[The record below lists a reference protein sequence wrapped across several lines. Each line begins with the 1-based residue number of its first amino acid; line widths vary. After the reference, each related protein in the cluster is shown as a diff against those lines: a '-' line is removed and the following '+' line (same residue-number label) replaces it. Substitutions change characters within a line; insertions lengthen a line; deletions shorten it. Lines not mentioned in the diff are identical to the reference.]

1 MSLLLEALKKAELA
15 KQAAK
20 EEPPAPAT
28 PPFTRD
34 KLPDISQPMDIRSD
48 DLTLAESAPAPK
60 RAERPALEL
69 ALEEPFRAAPAPAAA
84 APGAQRNRLYAAAE

>member
-34 KLPDISQPMDIRSD
+34 KLPDISQPMEIRSD
-48 DLTLAESAPAPK
+48 DLSLAESAPAPK
-60 RAERPALEL
+60 RADKPALEL
-69 ALEEPFRAAPAPAAA
+69 ALEEPFRAAPPAAAA